1 MDFISGLINTEYAI
15 FLWVIVGLMT
25 VSGFLASI
33 KDFFEFLSWITK
45 VKEERAN
52 DFDLAKRSTIKT
64 IAGLAFLGVAWS
76 SGTTLF
82 RSYQKRRK
90 IFIVKYNES
99 LITNKKTGTIH
110 LKSVSSGEL
119 PSKKW
124 ETKKI
129 NLVKNKP
136 YSGSAR
142 RIYEALAV
150 EAIIQKND
158 LIAIEAYLLAINSS
172 PLSYHLYDKL
182 TRIYGRKKEY
192 TNIAKLY
199 DNALLTL
206 PKLSLSERHRKRANK
221 EFTMRMLRT
230 KYRALNT

>member
-1 MDFISGLINTEYAI
+1 MEFISGLVKTEYAI
-15 FLWVIVGLMT
+15 FLWIV
-25 VSGFLASI
+25 VAFIAVAGFLASI
-33 KDFFEFLSWITK
+33 KGFFEFISWIKK
-45 VKEERAN
+45 VKEERAS

-64 IAGLAFLGVAWS
+64 AAGLAFLGVGWS
-76 SGTTLF
+76 SGSSLY
-82 RSYQKRRK
+82 RSYMNGRK
-90 IFIVKYNES
+90 IFIVKYNKN

-110 LKSVSSGEL
+110 LKNVSSGEF

-129 NLVKNKP
+129 DLIKNMP

-142 RIYEALAV
+142 RIYEEIAA
-150 EAIIQKND
+150 EAIAQKND
-158 LIAIEAYLLAINSS
+158 LIAIEAYLLAISIS

-199 DNALLTL
+199 DNVLL
-206 PKLSLSERHRKRANK
+206 KLSKLPLNKRHHKRANK
-221 EFTMRMLRT
+221 EFTMRMQRT
-230 KYRALNT
+230 KHRALLA